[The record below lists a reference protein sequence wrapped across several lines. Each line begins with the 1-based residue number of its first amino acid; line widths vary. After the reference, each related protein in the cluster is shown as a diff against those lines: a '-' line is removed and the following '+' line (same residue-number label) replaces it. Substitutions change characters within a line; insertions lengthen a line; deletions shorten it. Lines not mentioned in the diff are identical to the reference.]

1 MALEN
6 KQCCAWF
13 RHGTQAACRAKTLN
27 ECGRGTSFGWKE
39 RVKGPS
45 GRRVWKLGWF
55 YSLLSDPFSGC
66 CEHFEQVYCTSM
78 MIFVNETEMWQYV
91 TIYVGLLVIFTTA
104 FLTADTTQVYEINN
118 CVTCAITCYS
128 ILRRP
133 PNYCCSHTSS
143 RNKSLVTVRYIGW
156 SIRTLSGLLYT
167 SYIYSR
173 FRSKCIQITKG
184 IIAPCIAKLNEP
196 KFLDLWRCWHLS
208 FRRKSKSLRAPI
220 GHTIN
225 SKRLMFFP
233 YCRWSPRM
241 RCV

>member
-45 GRRVWKLGWF
+45 GRRVWKLGCIPSFQILSVGVVSILSKSTAPQWWF
-55 YSLLSDPFSGC
+55 LSMKLKCD
-66 CEHFEQVYCTSM
+66 
-78 MIFVNETEMWQYV
+78 NMWQYM
-91 TIYVGLLVIFTTA
+91 LVIFTTA